1 MRRLFWLSIGTV
13 AGAAGTVWTER
24 KIKERLDALAPDH
37 AMKLAADKAKDA
49 GRNVVEAVTEGR
61 SAMVEREQ
69 ELRARRDAGRAP
81 NRPGLRIVDSI
92 ADSIVDSAVDGAVG
106 GIRTPGRPSASGPR
120 TARR

>member
-1 MRRLFWLSIGTV
+1 VRRLFWLGIGTV

-37 AMKLAADKAKDA
+37 AMKVAADKARDA

-69 ELRARRDAGRAP
+69 ELRARRDAGRMP
-81 NRPGLRIVDSI
+81 NGPGLRVVD
-92 ADSIVDSAVDGAVG
+92 DSGTSAGPA
-106 GIRTPGRPSASGPR
+106 ASGPR
-120 TARR
+120 AARR